1 MISIK
6 LQQSNNSTVS
16 AHRESYDAGGF
27 DTREQMLTS
36 LCESLLEQL
45 TLKEQQEAVNIS
57 KSDKGTYV
65 LHMPVQYMV
74 ENAKPKDV
82 TVYNL
87 LKEQLT
93 KINQGETAAMILPA
107 LTDENGNRMF
117 TLEYVGPQKV

>member
-1 MISIK
+1 MSNFERHPIVAAHLGLHYSGDRLENDGPMYRKMAEELCEK
-6 LQQSNNSTVS
+6 LQKY
-16 AHRESYDAGGF
+16 E
-27 DTREQMLTS
+27 E
-36 LCESLLEQL
+36 
-45 TLKEQQEAVNIS
+45 QEALNVANQI
-57 KSDKGTYV
+57 KGTYV

-117 TLEYVGPQKV
+117 TLEYVGPQKI

>member
-6 LQQSNNSTVS
+6 LQQSSNAIVS
-16 AHRESYDAGGF
+16 AHRESYVTGEF
-27 DTREQMLTS
+27 DTREQMLIS

-45 TLKEQQEAVNIS
+45 TLKEEQEALDVS
-57 KSDKGTYV
+57 KSDKGTFV
-65 LHMPVQYMV
+65 LHVPIQYMV
-74 ENAKPKDV
+74 ENAKPKEV

-93 KINQGETAAMILPA
+93 KINRGETAAMILPA

-117 TLEYVGPQKV
+117 TLEYVGPQKI